1 MNLGLYLAIPLMA
14 VLAVL
19 QSTVLPRIPVFGI
32 VPQLWLVATIA
43 WAVLHGIREGIIWAL
58 VGGFFIDLLSAS
70 PLGTTALALI
80 AAVTVV
86 TLVQRSLPK
95 NRTFIPALL
104 TILGTFV
111 YWFVYLLLLRI
122 IIPIMV
128 RNMEFLGIVDLI
140 QGTNTPGLIADI
152 ANRFNPG
159 GPIIEY
165 VFITA
170 LVHGLLGLIFYWGF
184 YSLERLLRPRRV
196 EI

>member
-1 MNLGLYLAIPLMA
+1 MTLGLYLAIPLMA

-19 QSTVLPRIPVFGI
+19 QSTVLPRTPIFGI

-43 WAVLHGIREGIIWAL
+43 WTVLHGIRDGIIWAL
-58 VGGFFIDLLSAS
+58 IGGIFIDLFSAS
-70 PLGTTALALI
+70 PLGTTALALM

-86 TLVQRSLPK
+86 TLVQRSLPQ
-95 NRTFIPALL
+95 NRTFIPVLL
-104 TILGTFV
+104 TILGTFIF
-111 YWFVYLLLLRI
+111 WFVYLLLLRI

-128 RNMEFLGIVDLI
+128 RNMEFLGIDNLI
-140 QGTNTPGLIADI
+140 RSTNAPGLIADI

-170 LVHGLLGLIFYWGF
+170 LVHGFLGLVFYWGF
-184 YSLERLLRPRRV
+184 YTFEKLLRPRQV